1 MECTNLKQLNKIFRN
16 ACGFTGAEQA
26 FLSLYSESSNEFETI
41 ISDGFPPRKEQT
53 SNMAAF
59 SVILKLNPIG
69 KRASIYTNNYV
80 KTIVEKKAPI
90 TSKYSSALENI
101 FSKKVIKELR
111 NSNVTANITTVPII
125 LDNNIVGLIS
135 FIYNKKPGQAK
146 IKAMKAFTG
155 HISLFVEN
163 MLTNEKLLE
172 ELNEKALCLE
182 QEKFNLEQKVKE
194 RTSKLDNS
202 RSALLHMLKS
212 IDKARIDL
220 VSSKEYVDNILRS
233 MLEMLIVL
241 NPEGTIQKINI
252 ATTNLLGYEEHELI
266 GKPIS
271 LIFSDNIICSITDFI
286 NDLKIND
293 YISNIENEYIKKD
306 GTHVAVVFSASV
318 MKNSSN
324 EMQGIVCVAS
334 DITIRKQQEKEINE
348 KNEKIKKANIE
359 LKEALR
365 KAEESDKLKT
375 AFLQNMS
382 HEIRTPLNGI
392 VGFSQLL
399 TSGDL
404 PEDSKL
410 EIAKLVEHS
419 SFRLIELV
427 NNILDIAKIETG
439 QILLNSTAFEL
450 NAFMLDIFNFFSL
463 YRKEKNIEIT
473 CENYLKDV
481 DSIII
486 SDKEKIHQILV
497 NLINNAVKFTKKG
510 SITFGYIIKN
520 DFIEFFVKDTG
531 IGIIKENQHKIFD
544 RFMQAD
550 ISVTSNYEGAGLG
563 LAICKGLVD
572 FLGGGIWLDSEPGIG
587 TTFNF
592 TIPYNSINKKPTQP
606 PSTSK
611 NIEKI
616 DKSIKI
622 LVAEDDDA
630 NYMFL
635 HYLFINS
642 KHRLT
647 RAHNGK
653 EAVDVFRDINDFDL
667 ILMDLKMP
675 VMSGYEAIEI
685 LKKRFPKIPIIAYT
699 AYAFEDDRQKAFK
712 AGCDD
717 YIQKPFK
724 KEALIEKILKL
735 VEN

>member
-1 MECTNLKQLNKIFRN
+1 MDTKLKQLNKIFRN

-26 FLSLYSESSNEFETI
+26 FLSLYNESANEFETI
-41 ISDGFPPRKEQT
+41 LSEGFPPKKKQT
-53 SNMAAF
+53 ANKAAF
-59 SVILKLNPIG
+59 DIILKLNPIG
-69 KRASIYTNNYV
+69 QKFSINTNHYV
-80 KTIVEKKAPI
+80 KTIIEKKAPI
-90 TSKYSSALENI
+90 TGKFLSSVENI
-101 FSKKVIKELR
+101 FPRKVIKELR
-111 NSNVTANITTVPII
+111 KSNVTANITTFPII
-125 LDNNIVGLIS
+125 IANNIHGLIS
-135 FIYNKKPGQAK
+135 YIYNDKPIQIK
-146 IKAMKAFTG
+146 IKAMKAFTN
-155 HISLFVEN
+155 HISLFIEN
-163 MLTNEKLLE
+163 ILTNEKLLE
-172 ELNEKALCLE
+172 ELNEKAVCLE
-182 QEKFNLEQKVKE
+182 QEKINLELKVKE

-212 IDKARIDL
+212 MDKARIDL

-233 MLEMLIVL
+233 MIEMLIVL
-241 NPEGTIQKINI
+241 NPEGIIQKINN
-252 ATTNLLGYEEHELI
+252 ATTHLLGYEEHELI

-271 LIFSDNIICSITDFI
+271 LILSDKIIYSTKDFI

-293 YISNIENEYIKKD
+293 YVLNTENEYIRKD
-306 GTHVAVVFSASV
+306 GSHVAVVFSASV
-318 MKNSSN
+318 MKNSMN

-334 DITIRKQQEKEINE
+334 DITIRKLQEKEINE
-348 KNEKIKKANIE
+348 KNDKIERANIE
-359 LKEALR
+359 LKEALH

-399 TSGDL
+399 TSEDL

-439 QILLNSTAFEL
+439 QILMNNTSFEL
-450 NAFMLDIFNFFSL
+450 NAFMSDILNFFSL

-473 CENYLKDV
+473 CENFLNDG
-481 DSIII
+481 DSIVI

-510 SITFGYIIKN
+510 SIKFGYNIKN
-520 DFIEFFVKDTG
+520 EFIEFFVKDTG

-550 ISVTSNYEGAGLG
+550 TSVTSNYEGAGLG

-572 FLGGGIWLDSEPGIG
+572 FLGGEIWLESKPGIG

-592 TIPYNSINKKPTQP
+592 TIPYNNINKKQG
-606 PSTSK
+606 PSLSTIK
-611 NIEKI
+611 KIEKI
-616 DKSIKI
+616 DRPIKI

-635 HYLFINS
+635 HYLFVNS
-642 KHRLT
+642 KHSLT

-653 EAVDVFRDINDFDL
+653 EAVEAFININDFDL

-675 VMSGYEAIEI
+675 VMSGYEATEI
-685 LKKRFPKIPIIAYT
+685 IKKKFPKIPIIAYT
-699 AYAFEDDRQKAFK
+699 AYAFEDDRQKAMN

-717 YIQKPFK
+717 FIQKPFK
-724 KEALIEKILKL
+724 KEVLIEKILKL

>member
-1 MECTNLKQLNKIFRN
+1 MENTKLKQLNKIFHN
-16 ACGFTGAEQA
+16 VCGFTGTEQA
-26 FLSLYSESSNEFETI
+26 FLSIYNKSSNEFETI
-41 ISDGFPPRKEQT
+41 LSDGFPLKKKQT
-53 SNMAAF
+53 TSTATF
-59 SVILKLNPIG
+59 EVILKLNPIG
-69 KRASIYTNNYV
+69 QKFSINTNHYV
-80 KTIVEKKAPI
+80 KTIIEKKAPL
-90 TSKYSSALENI
+90 TGKLLSAIENI
-101 FSKKVIKELR
+101 FPRKVVKELR
-111 NSNVTANITTVPII
+111 KSNVTTNITTFPII
-125 LDNNIVGLIS
+125 IANNINGLIS
-135 FIYNKKPGQAK
+135 YIYNDKPMHMK
-146 IKAMKAFTG
+146 IKAMKVFTN
-155 HISLFVEN
+155 HIGFFLEN
-163 MLTNEKLLE
+163 ILTNDKMLE
-172 ELNEKALCLE
+172 VLNEKAACLE
-182 QEKFNLEQKVKE
+182 QEKINLELKIKE
-194 RTSKLDNS
+194 RTSKLDNT

-212 IDKARIDL
+212 IDKARVDL

-233 MLEMLIVL
+233 MIETLIVL
-241 NPEGTIQKINI
+241 NPEGTIQKINN

-271 LIFSDNIICSITDFI
+271 LIFSDQIICSTEDFI
-286 NDLKIND
+286 NDLKINN
-293 YISNIENEYIKKD
+293 YVLNIENEYIRKD
-306 GTHVAVVFSASV
+306 GSHVAVVFSASV
-318 MKNSSN
+318 MKNSLN

-334 DITIRKQQEKEINE
+334 DISIRKLQEKEINE
-348 KNEKIKKANIE
+348 KNDKIERANIE

-439 QILLNSTAFEL
+439 QILMNNTAFEL
-450 NAFMLDIFNFFSL
+450 NAFMSETLNFFSF
-463 YRKEKNIEIT
+463 YRKEKNIDIT
-473 CENYLKDV
+473 CENFLKDS
-481 DSIII
+481 DSIVI

-520 DFIEFFVKDTG
+520 EFIEFFVKDTG

-544 RFMQAD
+544 RFMQTD
-550 ISVTSNYEGAGLG
+550 ISVTSNYEGTGLG

-572 FLGGGIWLDSEPGIG
+572 FLGGEIWLDSEPGIG

-592 TIPYNSINKKPTQP
+592 TIPLNKKQGPP
-606 PSTSK
+606 PSNIK
-611 NIEKI
+611 NIERI
-616 DKSIKI
+616 GRSIKI

-635 HYLFINS
+635 HYLFVNS
-642 KHRLT
+642 KHSLT

-653 EAVDVFRDINDFDL
+653 EAVDAFNNINDFDL

-675 VMSGYEAIEI
+675 VMSGYEATEI
-685 LKKRFPKIPIIAYT
+685 IKKKFPKIPIIAYT
-699 AYAFEDDRQKAFK
+699 AYAFEDDRQKAIN

-717 YIQKPFK
+717 FIQKPFK
-724 KEALIEKILKL
+724 KEVLIEKILKL
-735 VEN
+735 VENSL